1 MQYVLGNMLNG
12 GGGLN
17 ADGLAL
23 DLQFALDKTLTARK
37 GPTPVFT
44 RASSATFVGSNGL
57 IQTAATNIPRF
68 DHTSAGVCRG
78 LLIEESRTNSITG
91 SNAFNTWTLGNST
104 VASSSVVTPEG
115 TADAWKLVE
124 DSLTANHIATRSFT
138 PVSGTTYTAS
148 VWLKSAENSFAFVG
162 LTGGGFP
169 TTFISVNLSTGAV
182 STAVGTPVGATSVAY
197 PNGWWRVSFSLAA
210 TASSSSVIDIRL
222 SRDGNWANRSYLG
235 NGVNGMYCYG
245 GQVEAGSFATSYIP
259 TTTGSVVRSADVCS
273 ITGANFTSFFGS
285 SPSEFTYNTAFTHLL
300 TSAIAP
306 NVRVLV
312 DFANG
317 GNRRWL
323 YGDAQANNLFQG
335 KYFEVANN
343 VNIGV
348 ASSYPYRV
356 ALALT
361 PTTNFFS
368 VNGATAG
375 SGVTSGTLLSNVTGL
390 QIGQTGSYHFQYL
403 RGYKKRLSN
412 AKLQALTA

>member
-1 MQYVLGNMLNG
+1 M
-12 GGGLN
+12 
-17 ADGLAL
+17 
-23 DLQFALDKTLTARK
+23 
-37 GPTPVFT
+37 
-44 RASSATFVGSNGL
+44 
-57 IQTAATNIPRF
+57 
-68 DHTSAGVCRG
+68 
-78 LLIEESRTNSITG
+78 
-91 SNAFNTWTLGNST
+91 
-104 VASSSVVTPEG
+104 
-115 TADAWKLVE
+115 
-124 DSLTANHIATRSFT
+124 
-138 PVSGTTYTAS
+138 
-148 VWLKSAENSFAFVG
+148 
-162 LTGGGFP
+162 
-169 TTFISVNLSTGAV
+169 
-182 STAVGTPVGATSVAY
+182 
-197 PNGWWRVSFSLAA
+197 
-210 TASSSSVIDIRL
+210 
-222 SRDGNWANRSYLG
+222 
-235 NGVNGMYCYG
+235 
-245 GQVEAGSFATSYIP
+245 
-259 TTTGSVVRSADVCS
+259 CS
-273 ITGANFTSFFGS
+273 ITGGNFTIFFGS

-300 TSAIAP
+300 TSTIAP